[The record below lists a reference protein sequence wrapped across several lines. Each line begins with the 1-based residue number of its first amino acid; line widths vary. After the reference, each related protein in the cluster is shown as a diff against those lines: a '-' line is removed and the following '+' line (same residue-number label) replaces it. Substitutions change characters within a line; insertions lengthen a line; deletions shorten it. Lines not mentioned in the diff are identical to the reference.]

1 MPCDVVAVT
10 ADPPTVPA
18 PDRRLVDVSLVRRL
32 IVRQFPQWSD
42 LPVRPVATSGWD
54 NQTFHLGDLMS
65 VRLPTA
71 QEYALAVDKEHRWL
85 PILARRVPLPIPVP
99 LAKGEPD
106 EGFAF
111 HWSVNEWIDGDPAGI
126 DTIGD
131 LTGFAESLA
140 AFLAALRHV
149 DPTGGPEPGLHNW
162 FRGGPLQ
169 VYDSQTRQAI
179 AVLDGHVPRDTVT
192 EIWQSA
198 LRAAWDGRP
207 VWFHGDVAQGNL
219 LIRDGALAAVIDFGT
234 CGVGDPACDVVIAWT
249 LLSRASREA
258 FRARLDVDPGTWARG
273 RGWALWKALIIYA
286 GALHSD
292 HTTAEDAKRVIDE
305 ILAEYAEFG

>member
-1 MPCDVVAVT
+1 
-10 ADPPTVPA
+10 
-18 PDRRLVDVSLVRRL
+18 
-32 IVRQFPQWSD
+32 
-42 LPVRPVATSGWD
+42 
-54 NQTFHLGDLMS
+54 MS

-179 AVLDGHVPRDTVT
+179 AVLDGHLPRGHRHGDLAVGAAGGLGRPAGVVPR
-192 EIWQSA
+192 
-198 LRAAWDGRP
+198 RR
-207 VWFHGDVAQGNL
+207 
-219 LIRDGALAAVIDFGT
+219 GAGE
-234 CGVGDPACDVVIAWT
+234 P
-249 LLSRASREA
+249 
-258 FRARLDVDPGTWARG
+258 PG
-273 RGWALWKALIIYA
+273 
-286 GALHSD
+286 S
-292 HTTAEDAKRVIDE
+292 
-305 ILAEYAEFG
+305 